1 MPTQQDFDRFRFY
14 QCYRDHH
21 NNLNCDRV
29 SDPDYKVKEYSRL
42 QMVSKTFP
50 EFTDK
55 YFLYIDSLPVKVV
68 IHK

>member
-1 MPTQQDFDRFRFY
+1 MPTEQDFAKFRFY
-14 QCYRDHH
+14 QCYRDHY
-21 NNLNCDRV
+21 NNLHCDKV
-29 SDPDYKVKEYSRL
+29 SDPNYIPKDNSRL

-55 YFLYIDSLPVKVV
+55 YFLYGDSLPLKVI